1 MKKFIV
7 LLAALAMTLG
17 ANAQNR
23 PGAGKDY
30 NRVEIYYAP
39 MFVDHFNTRSNRFNN
54 WSTSSMTAHGFK
66 AGYTHGFHLSKKW
79 PMFIEAGANLQYNHK
94 TLENEEMDEDGNLYD
109 VSVKYL
115 RLNIPVAFTWRFAV
129 GSKKLWKISPYT
141 GFNFGINLL
150 YKMDGDSMF
159 GDNNDYYSANR
170 FQFGLIEGV
179 NFTYK
184 CWNFGINYVID
195 LMPLDK
201 SDYYNAK
208 NYTGTLAISAGYEF

>member
-1 MKKFIV
+1 
-7 LLAALAMTLG
+7 
-17 ANAQNR
+17 
-23 PGAGKDY
+23 
-30 NRVEIYYAP
+30 
-39 MFVDHFNTRSNRFNN
+39 
-54 WSTSSMTAHGFK
+54 MTAHGFK

-94 TLENEEMDEDGNLYD
+94 TLENAEFDEDGNLYD

-150 YKMDGDSMF
+150 YKANDRNMFNFIEEYGSIVGMTDDG
-159 GDNNDYYSANR
+159 YSAKR

-184 CWNFGINYVID
+184 CWNFGLNYVID

>member
-1 MKKFIV
+1 MKKVLV
-7 LLAALAMTLG
+7 LLAVLAMTIG
-17 ANAQNR
+17 ANAQ
-23 PGAGKDY
+23 GKDY
-30 NRVEIYYAP
+30 NRVEFSYAP
-39 MFVDHFNTRSNRFNN
+39 MFMSEGSNS
-54 WSTSSMTAHGFK
+54 WSSQSITAHGFK
-66 AGYTHGFHLSKKW
+66 AGYVHGFHLSKKW
-79 PMFIEAGANLQYNHK
+79 PMYIEAGANLQFNRK
-94 TLENEEMDEDGNLYD
+94 TVEESYFDYDEGWYTEEYP
-109 VSVKYL
+109 VTVL
-115 RLNIPVAFTWRFAV
+115 RMNIPVAFTWRFGI